1 MFDQE
6 RSSLSCV
13 TQNALEKKTIF
24 NDVMINDYDFGSSLL
39 TLKGQRSNPRLEAS
53 HWSLPCLLFM
63 GCQWSPFGLVSL
75 PELPHCSWRVDRSLL
90 GGFLFCFF

>member
-24 NDVMINDYDFGSSLL
+24 NDVMIYDYDFGSSLL
-39 TLKGQRSNPRLEAS
+39 TLKGQRSN
-53 HWSLPCLLFM
+53 
-63 GCQWSPFGLVSL
+63 Q
-75 PELPHCSWRVDRSLL
+75 
-90 GGFLFCFF
+90 